1 MTCQLKIHHTL
12 STIPSRNI
20 NNIMVLFSLT
30 SKLNIT
36 INGETKDVSNY
47 IILINHGDIYNINH
61 GENIIE
67 LMIPVFY
74 FYQQDDDF
82 FNGYLDRHL
91 LQSSNYIKS
100 LIADLISTPTSSSL
114 MGKNIG
120 QSIIDTLLKE
130 AFIRIDHEYLPN
142 IALSNPVFIDC
153 VNYIHDNIDAH
164 LSLKDIAMHCNI
176 SESYCSNLFVRYL
189 SMNFKDYFTS
199 IKLVNAINLLLS
211 TKHSI
216 TTVSELAGFNSHTN
230 FANQF
235 KNYLHFSPKQFRSL
249 VSKIT
254 EPPQIHFQQDNV
266 SQFTELISTIDL
278 TAQLATNTT
287 DIHIDDFNP
296 KDRSQRA
303 KVFVRF
309 SNFNELFQFIFNEYY
324 DINFEHLPKPVVFI
338 DDIHDIEISQTNYNL
353 LNRCFEKL
361 FEKNIGLAIAIKS
374 TQQFETMKQLILTFL
389 QGNQDYKTSK
399 KLVKFM
405 LVFCSNSMTA
415 EEIHLCHLKIKNKNK
430 EIKYSVTVDGFLET
444 YSTVEQVYDVMQRL
458 KFHYYF
464 IDIEN
469 SKTATHLIT
478 KNQHYHQT
486 DTHFEQY
493 KKFILDSGISS
504 TQFVYN
510 NLSVSGFKYTNDGK
524 NPIQL
529 SDIVYHLIALLR
541 YGGGISYQLLDDH
554 SNYISLYNKYGSPL
568 PLMHLYK
575 MFRPFVNEDIE
586 ITNNYVLSRK
596 DNNYH
601 FLLFNKI
608 NDRYMSDVKQDF
620 IFHNELPQ
628 DSLMI
633 IKTLNHEHGSIQH
646 LLPISDQLVYI
657 EKEILDELDKTNIH
671 SAKVKEIKD
680 NPAAYVLLGY
690 NDTTNRSF
698 VEMEATI
705 EVVTDQKVI
714 DWLWETQDKSFFSS
728 KEDPELCVLK
738 VTPQS
743 VKLMNDKSLDTPIK
757 IDL

>member
-12 STIPSRNI
+12 STITSRNI

-646 LLPISDQLVYI
+646 LLPTSDQLVYI
-657 EKEILDELDKTNIH
+657 EKEILDELDKTNYPKTELAVQEETGRTFELKLNH
-671 SAKVKEIKD
+671 DEVKYICFK
-680 NPAAYVLLGY
+680 P
-690 NDTTNRSF
+690 S
-698 VEMEATI
+698 
-705 EVVTDQKVI
+705 
-714 DWLWETQDKSFFSS
+714 
-728 KEDPELCVLK
+728 
-738 VTPQS
+738 
-743 VKLMNDKSLDTPIK
+743 
-757 IDL
+757 

>member
-266 SQFTELISTIDL
+266 SQFTDLISTIDL

-353 LNRCFEKL
+353 LNRCFENL

-657 EKEILDELDKTNIH
+657 EKEILDELDKTNYPKTELAVQEETGRTFELKLNH
-671 SAKVKEIKD
+671 DEVKYICFK
-680 NPAAYVLLGY
+680 P
-690 NDTTNRSF
+690 S
-698 VEMEATI
+698 
-705 EVVTDQKVI
+705 
-714 DWLWETQDKSFFSS
+714 
-728 KEDPELCVLK
+728 
-738 VTPQS
+738 
-743 VKLMNDKSLDTPIK
+743 
-757 IDL
+757 

>member
-216 TTVSELAGFNSHTN
+216 TTISELAGFNSHTN

-278 TAQLATNTT
+278 TSQLATNTT

-657 EKEILDELDKTNIH
+657 EKEILDELDKTNYPKTELAVQEETGRTFELKLNH
-671 SAKVKEIKD
+671 DEVKYICFK
-680 NPAAYVLLGY
+680 P
-690 NDTTNRSF
+690 S
-698 VEMEATI
+698 
-705 EVVTDQKVI
+705 
-714 DWLWETQDKSFFSS
+714 
-728 KEDPELCVLK
+728 
-738 VTPQS
+738 
-743 VKLMNDKSLDTPIK
+743 
-757 IDL
+757 

>member
-303 KVFVRF
+303 KVFARF

-504 TQFVYN
+504 TRFVYN

-568 PLMHLYK
+568 LLMHLYK

-646 LLPISDQLVYI
+646 LLPTSDQLVYI
-657 EKEILDELDKTNIH
+657 EKEILDELDKTNYPKTELAVQEETGRTFELKLNH
-671 SAKVKEIKD
+671 DEVKYICFK
-680 NPAAYVLLGY
+680 P
-690 NDTTNRSF
+690 S
-698 VEMEATI
+698 
-705 EVVTDQKVI
+705 
-714 DWLWETQDKSFFSS
+714 
-728 KEDPELCVLK
+728 
-738 VTPQS
+738 
-743 VKLMNDKSLDTPIK
+743 
-757 IDL
+757 

>member
-353 LNRCFEKL
+353 LNRCFGKL

-646 LLPISDQLVYI
+646 LLPTSDQLVYI
-657 EKEILDELDKTNIH
+657 EKEILDELDKTNYPKTELAVQEETGRTFELKLNH
-671 SAKVKEIKD
+671 DEVKYICFK
-680 NPAAYVLLGY
+680 P
-690 NDTTNRSF
+690 S
-698 VEMEATI
+698 
-705 EVVTDQKVI
+705 
-714 DWLWETQDKSFFSS
+714 
-728 KEDPELCVLK
+728 
-738 VTPQS
+738 
-743 VKLMNDKSLDTPIK
+743 
-757 IDL
+757 

>member
-130 AFIRIDHEYLPN
+130 AFIRIHHEYLPN

-415 EEIHLCHLKIKNKNK
+415 DEIHLCHLKIKNKNK

-657 EKEILDELDKTNIH
+657 EKEI
-671 SAKVKEIKD
+671 
-680 NPAAYVLLGY
+680 
-690 NDTTNRSF
+690 
-698 VEMEATI
+698 
-705 EVVTDQKVI
+705 
-714 DWLWETQDKSFFSS
+714 
-728 KEDPELCVLK
+728 
-738 VTPQS
+738 
-743 VKLMNDKSLDTPIK
+743 
-757 IDL
+757 

>member
-100 LIADLISTPTSSSL
+100 LIADLISTPTRSSL

-216 TTVSELAGFNSHTN
+216 TTVSELAGYNSHTN

-430 EIKYSVTVDGFLET
+430 EIKYSVTVDDFLET

-657 EKEILDELDKTNIH
+657 EKEILDELDKTNYPKTELAVQEETGRTFELKLNH
-671 SAKVKEIKD
+671 DEVKYICFK
-680 NPAAYVLLGY
+680 P
-690 NDTTNRSF
+690 S
-698 VEMEATI
+698 
-705 EVVTDQKVI
+705 
-714 DWLWETQDKSFFSS
+714 
-728 KEDPELCVLK
+728 
-738 VTPQS
+738 
-743 VKLMNDKSLDTPIK
+743 
-757 IDL
+757 

>member
-324 DINFEHLPKPVVFI
+324 DNNFEHLPKPVVFI

-601 FLLFNKI
+601 FLLFNKN

-657 EKEILDELDKTNIH
+657 EKEILDELDKTNYPKTELAVQEETGRTFELKLNH
-671 SAKVKEIKD
+671 DEVKYICFK
-680 NPAAYVLLGY
+680 P
-690 NDTTNRSF
+690 S
-698 VEMEATI
+698 
-705 EVVTDQKVI
+705 
-714 DWLWETQDKSFFSS
+714 
-728 KEDPELCVLK
+728 
-738 VTPQS
+738 
-743 VKLMNDKSLDTPIK
+743 
-757 IDL
+757 

>member
-353 LNRCFEKL
+353 LNRYFEKL

-646 LLPISDQLVYI
+646 LLPIIDQLVYI
-657 EKEILDELDKTNIH
+657 EKEILDELDKTNYPKTELAVQEETGRTFELKLNH
-671 SAKVKEIKD
+671 DEVKYICFK
-680 NPAAYVLLGY
+680 P
-690 NDTTNRSF
+690 S
-698 VEMEATI
+698 
-705 EVVTDQKVI
+705 
-714 DWLWETQDKSFFSS
+714 
-728 KEDPELCVLK
+728 
-738 VTPQS
+738 
-743 VKLMNDKSLDTPIK
+743 
-757 IDL
+757 

>member
-510 NLSVSGFKYTNDGK
+510 NLPVSGFKYTNDGK

-657 EKEILDELDKTNIH
+657 EKEILDELDKTNYPKTELAVQEETGRIFELKLNH
-671 SAKVKEIKD
+671 DEVKYICFK
-680 NPAAYVLLGY
+680 P
-690 NDTTNRSF
+690 S
-698 VEMEATI
+698 
-705 EVVTDQKVI
+705 
-714 DWLWETQDKSFFSS
+714 
-728 KEDPELCVLK
+728 
-738 VTPQS
+738 
-743 VKLMNDKSLDTPIK
+743 
-757 IDL
+757 

>member
-100 LIADLISTPTSSSL
+100 LIADLISTPTRSSL

-608 NDRYMSDVKQDF
+608 NDRYMSDVKPDF

-657 EKEILDELDKTNIH
+657 EKEILDELDKTNYPKTELAVQEETGRTFELKLNH
-671 SAKVKEIKD
+671 DEVKYICFK
-680 NPAAYVLLGY
+680 P
-690 NDTTNRSF
+690 S
-698 VEMEATI
+698 
-705 EVVTDQKVI
+705 
-714 DWLWETQDKSFFSS
+714 
-728 KEDPELCVLK
+728 
-738 VTPQS
+738 
-743 VKLMNDKSLDTPIK
+743 
-757 IDL
+757 

>member
-153 VNYIHDNIDAH
+153 VNHIHDNIDAH

-646 LLPISDQLVYI
+646 LLPTSDQLVYI
-657 EKEILDELDKTNIH
+657 EKEILDELDKTNYPKTELAVQEETGRTFELKLNH
-671 SAKVKEIKD
+671 DEVKYICFK
-680 NPAAYVLLGY
+680 P
-690 NDTTNRSF
+690 S
-698 VEMEATI
+698 
-705 EVVTDQKVI
+705 
-714 DWLWETQDKSFFSS
+714 
-728 KEDPELCVLK
+728 
-738 VTPQS
+738 
-743 VKLMNDKSLDTPIK
+743 
-757 IDL
+757 

>member
-114 MGKNIG
+114 MGKNID

-646 LLPISDQLVYI
+646 LLPTSDQLVYI
-657 EKEILDELDKTNIH
+657 EKEILDELDKTNYPKTELAVQEETGRTFELKLNH
-671 SAKVKEIKD
+671 DEVKYICFK
-680 NPAAYVLLGY
+680 P
-690 NDTTNRSF
+690 S
-698 VEMEATI
+698 
-705 EVVTDQKVI
+705 
-714 DWLWETQDKSFFSS
+714 
-728 KEDPELCVLK
+728 
-738 VTPQS
+738 
-743 VKLMNDKSLDTPIK
+743 
-757 IDL
+757 

>member
-1 MTCQLKIHHTL
+1 MPTTFGGEPTL

-657 EKEILDELDKTNIH
+657 EKEILDELDKTNYPKTELAVQEETGRTFELKLNH
-671 SAKVKEIKD
+671 DEVKYICFK
-680 NPAAYVLLGY
+680 P
-690 NDTTNRSF
+690 S
-698 VEMEATI
+698 
-705 EVVTDQKVI
+705 
-714 DWLWETQDKSFFSS
+714 
-728 KEDPELCVLK
+728 
-738 VTPQS
+738 
-743 VKLMNDKSLDTPIK
+743 
-757 IDL
+757 

>member
-1 MTCQLKIHHTL
+1 
-12 STIPSRNI
+12 
-20 NNIMVLFSLT
+20 FSLT

-100 LIADLISTPTSSSL
+100 LIADLISTPTRSSL

-657 EKEILDELDKTNIH
+657 EKEILDELDKTNYPKTELAVQEETGRTFELKLNH
-671 SAKVKEIKD
+671 DEVKYICFK
-680 NPAAYVLLGY
+680 P
-690 NDTTNRSF
+690 S
-698 VEMEATI
+698 
-705 EVVTDQKVI
+705 
-714 DWLWETQDKSFFSS
+714 
-728 KEDPELCVLK
+728 
-738 VTPQS
+738 
-743 VKLMNDKSLDTPIK
+743 
-757 IDL
+757 

>member
-338 DDIHDIEISQTNYNL
+338 DDIHDIEIIQTNYNL

-657 EKEILDELDKTNIH
+657 EKEILDELDKTNYPKTELAVQEETGRTFELKLNH
-671 SAKVKEIKD
+671 DEVKYICFK
-680 NPAAYVLLGY
+680 P
-690 NDTTNRSF
+690 S
-698 VEMEATI
+698 
-705 EVVTDQKVI
+705 
-714 DWLWETQDKSFFSS
+714 
-728 KEDPELCVLK
+728 
-738 VTPQS
+738 
-743 VKLMNDKSLDTPIK
+743 
-757 IDL
+757 

>member
-100 LIADLISTPTSSSL
+100 LIADLISTPTRSSL

-303 KVFVRF
+303 KVFVRI

-657 EKEILDELDKTNIH
+657 EKEILDELDKTNYPKTELAVQEETGRTFELKLNH
-671 SAKVKEIKD
+671 DEVKYICFK
-680 NPAAYVLLGY
+680 P
-690 NDTTNRSF
+690 S
-698 VEMEATI
+698 
-705 EVVTDQKVI
+705 
-714 DWLWETQDKSFFSS
+714 
-728 KEDPELCVLK
+728 
-738 VTPQS
+738 
-743 VKLMNDKSLDTPIK
+743 
-757 IDL
+757 

>member
-575 MFRPFVNEDIE
+575 MFRPFINKDIE

-657 EKEILDELDKTNIH
+657 EKEILDELDKTNYPKTELAVQEETGRTFELKLNH
-671 SAKVKEIKD
+671 DEVKYICFK
-680 NPAAYVLLGY
+680 P
-690 NDTTNRSF
+690 S
-698 VEMEATI
+698 
-705 EVVTDQKVI
+705 
-714 DWLWETQDKSFFSS
+714 
-728 KEDPELCVLK
+728 
-738 VTPQS
+738 
-743 VKLMNDKSLDTPIK
+743 
-757 IDL
+757 

>member
-1 MTCQLKIHHTL
+1 
-12 STIPSRNI
+12 I

-100 LIADLISTPTSSSL
+100 LIADLISTPTRSSL

-657 EKEILDELDKTNIH
+657 EKEILDELDKTNYPKTELAVQEETGRTFELKLNH
-671 SAKVKEIKD
+671 DEVKYICFK
-680 NPAAYVLLGY
+680 P
-690 NDTTNRSF
+690 S
-698 VEMEATI
+698 
-705 EVVTDQKVI
+705 
-714 DWLWETQDKSFFSS
+714 
-728 KEDPELCVLK
+728 
-738 VTPQS
+738 
-743 VKLMNDKSLDTPIK
+743 
-757 IDL
+757 

>member
-20 NNIMVLFSLT
+20 NNIMVLFSFT

-657 EKEILDELDKTNIH
+657 EKEILDELDKTNYPKTELAVQEETGRTFELKLNH
-671 SAKVKEIKD
+671 DEVKYICFK
-680 NPAAYVLLGY
+680 P
-690 NDTTNRSF
+690 S
-698 VEMEATI
+698 
-705 EVVTDQKVI
+705 
-714 DWLWETQDKSFFSS
+714 
-728 KEDPELCVLK
+728 
-738 VTPQS
+738 
-743 VKLMNDKSLDTPIK
+743 
-757 IDL
+757 

>member
-100 LIADLISTPTSSSL
+100 LIADLISTPTRSSL

-657 EKEILDELDKTNIH
+657 EKEILDELDKTDYPKTELAVQEETGRTFELKLNH
-671 SAKVKEIKD
+671 DEVKYICFK
-680 NPAAYVLLGY
+680 P
-690 NDTTNRSF
+690 S
-698 VEMEATI
+698 
-705 EVVTDQKVI
+705 
-714 DWLWETQDKSFFSS
+714 
-728 KEDPELCVLK
+728 
-738 VTPQS
+738 
-743 VKLMNDKSLDTPIK
+743 
-757 IDL
+757 

>member
-671 SAKVKEIKD
+671 SAKVKKIKE

-728 KEDPELCVLK
+728 KEDPELCVLR
-738 VTPQS
+738 VVPQS
-743 VKLMNDKSLDTPIK
+743 IKLMNDKSLDTPIK

>member
-20 NNIMVLFSLT
+20 NIIMVLFSLT

-100 LIADLISTPTSSSL
+100 LIADLINTPTSSSL

-657 EKEILDELDKTNIH
+657 EKEILDELDKTNYPKTELAVQEETGRTFELKLNH
-671 SAKVKEIKD
+671 DEVKYICFK
-680 NPAAYVLLGY
+680 P
-690 NDTTNRSF
+690 S
-698 VEMEATI
+698 
-705 EVVTDQKVI
+705 
-714 DWLWETQDKSFFSS
+714 
-728 KEDPELCVLK
+728 
-738 VTPQS
+738 
-743 VKLMNDKSLDTPIK
+743 
-757 IDL
+757 

>member
-541 YGGGISYQLLDDH
+541 YGGGISYQLLDGH

-657 EKEILDELDKTNIH
+657 EKEILDELDKTNYTKTELAVQEETGRTFELKLNH
-671 SAKVKEIKD
+671 DEVKYICFK
-680 NPAAYVLLGY
+680 P
-690 NDTTNRSF
+690 S
-698 VEMEATI
+698 
-705 EVVTDQKVI
+705 
-714 DWLWETQDKSFFSS
+714 
-728 KEDPELCVLK
+728 
-738 VTPQS
+738 
-743 VKLMNDKSLDTPIK
+743 
-757 IDL
+757 

>member
-189 SMNFKDYFTS
+189 SMNFKDDFTS

-266 SQFTELISTIDL
+266 SQFTDLISTIDL

-657 EKEILDELDKTNIH
+657 EKEILDELDKTNYPKTELAVQEETGRTFELKLNH
-671 SAKVKEIKD
+671 DEVKYICFK
-680 NPAAYVLLGY
+680 P
-690 NDTTNRSF
+690 S
-698 VEMEATI
+698 
-705 EVVTDQKVI
+705 
-714 DWLWETQDKSFFSS
+714 
-728 KEDPELCVLK
+728 
-738 VTPQS
+738 
-743 VKLMNDKSLDTPIK
+743 
-757 IDL
+757 

>member
-91 LQSSNYIKS
+91 LQPSNYIKS

-541 YGGGISYQLLDDH
+541 YGGGISYQLLDGH

-657 EKEILDELDKTNIH
+657 EKEILDELDKTNYPKTELAVQEETGRTFELKLNH
-671 SAKVKEIKD
+671 DEVKYICFK
-680 NPAAYVLLGY
+680 P
-690 NDTTNRSF
+690 S
-698 VEMEATI
+698 
-705 EVVTDQKVI
+705 
-714 DWLWETQDKSFFSS
+714 
-728 KEDPELCVLK
+728 
-738 VTPQS
+738 
-743 VKLMNDKSLDTPIK
+743 
-757 IDL
+757 

>member
-189 SMNFKDYFTS
+189 SMNFKDYFTI

-657 EKEILDELDKTNIH
+657 EKEILDELDKTNYPKTELAVQEETGRTFELKLNH
-671 SAKVKEIKD
+671 DEVKYICFK
-680 NPAAYVLLGY
+680 P
-690 NDTTNRSF
+690 S
-698 VEMEATI
+698 
-705 EVVTDQKVI
+705 
-714 DWLWETQDKSFFSS
+714 
-728 KEDPELCVLK
+728 
-738 VTPQS
+738 
-743 VKLMNDKSLDTPIK
+743 
-757 IDL
+757 

>member
-100 LIADLISTPTSSSL
+100 LIADLISTPTRSSL

-541 YGGGISYQLLDDH
+541 YGGGISYQLLNDH

-657 EKEILDELDKTNIH
+657 EKEILDELDKTNYPKTELAVQEETGRTFELKLNH
-671 SAKVKEIKD
+671 DEVKYICFK
-680 NPAAYVLLGY
+680 P
-690 NDTTNRSF
+690 
-698 VEMEATI
+698 
-705 EVVTDQKVI
+705 
-714 DWLWETQDKSFFSS
+714 
-728 KEDPELCVLK
+728 C
-738 VTPQS
+738 
-743 VKLMNDKSLDTPIK
+743 
-757 IDL
+757 

>member
-130 AFIRIDHEYLPN
+130 AFIRIYHEYLPN

-646 LLPISDQLVYI
+646 LLPTSDQLVYI
-657 EKEILDELDKTNIH
+657 EKEILDELDKTNYPKTELAVQEETGRTFELKLNH
-671 SAKVKEIKD
+671 DEVKYICFK
-680 NPAAYVLLGY
+680 P
-690 NDTTNRSF
+690 S
-698 VEMEATI
+698 
-705 EVVTDQKVI
+705 
-714 DWLWETQDKSFFSS
+714 
-728 KEDPELCVLK
+728 
-738 VTPQS
+738 
-743 VKLMNDKSLDTPIK
+743 
-757 IDL
+757 

>member
-430 EIKYSVTVDGFLET
+430 KIKYSVTVDGFLET

-657 EKEILDELDKTNIH
+657 EKEILDELDKTNYPKTELAVQEETGRTFELKLNH
-671 SAKVKEIKD
+671 DEVKYICFK
-680 NPAAYVLLGY
+680 P
-690 NDTTNRSF
+690 S
-698 VEMEATI
+698 
-705 EVVTDQKVI
+705 
-714 DWLWETQDKSFFSS
+714 
-728 KEDPELCVLK
+728 
-738 VTPQS
+738 
-743 VKLMNDKSLDTPIK
+743 
-757 IDL
+757 

>member
-633 IKTLNHEHGSIQH
+633 IKKLNHEHGSIQH
-646 LLPISDQLVYI
+646 LLPTSDQLVYI
-657 EKEILDELDKTNIH
+657 EKEILDELDKTNYPKTELAVQEETGRTFELKLNH
-671 SAKVKEIKD
+671 DEVKYICFK
-680 NPAAYVLLGY
+680 P
-690 NDTTNRSF
+690 S
-698 VEMEATI
+698 
-705 EVVTDQKVI
+705 
-714 DWLWETQDKSFFSS
+714 
-728 KEDPELCVLK
+728 
-738 VTPQS
+738 
-743 VKLMNDKSLDTPIK
+743 
-757 IDL
+757 

>member
-100 LIADLISTPTSSSL
+100 LIADLISTPTRSSL
-114 MGKNIG
+114 MGENIG

-541 YGGGISYQLLDDH
+541 YGGGISYQLLNDH

-657 EKEILDELDKTNIH
+657 EKEILDELDKTNYPKTELAVQEETGRTFELKLNH
-671 SAKVKEIKD
+671 DEVKYICFK
-680 NPAAYVLLGY
+680 P
-690 NDTTNRSF
+690 S
-698 VEMEATI
+698 
-705 EVVTDQKVI
+705 
-714 DWLWETQDKSFFSS
+714 
-728 KEDPELCVLK
+728 
-738 VTPQS
+738 
-743 VKLMNDKSLDTPIK
+743 
-757 IDL
+757 

>member
-529 SDIVYHLIALLR
+529 SDIVYHLILR

-646 LLPISDQLVYI
+646 LLPTSDQLVYI
-657 EKEILDELDKTNIH
+657 EKEILDELDKTNYPKTELAVQEETGRTFELKLNH
-671 SAKVKEIKD
+671 DEVKYICFK
-680 NPAAYVLLGY
+680 P
-690 NDTTNRSF
+690 S
-698 VEMEATI
+698 
-705 EVVTDQKVI
+705 
-714 DWLWETQDKSFFSS
+714 
-728 KEDPELCVLK
+728 
-738 VTPQS
+738 
-743 VKLMNDKSLDTPIK
+743 
-757 IDL
+757 

>member
-608 NDRYMSDVKQDF
+608 NDRYMSYVKQDF

-657 EKEILDELDKTNIH
+657 EKEILDELDKTNYPKTELAVQEETGRTFELKLNH
-671 SAKVKEIKD
+671 DEVKYICFK
-680 NPAAYVLLGY
+680 P
-690 NDTTNRSF
+690 S
-698 VEMEATI
+698 
-705 EVVTDQKVI
+705 
-714 DWLWETQDKSFFSS
+714 
-728 KEDPELCVLK
+728 
-738 VTPQS
+738 
-743 VKLMNDKSLDTPIK
+743 
-757 IDL
+757 

>member
-100 LIADLISTPTSSSL
+100 LIADLISTPTRSSL

-199 IKLVNAINLLLS
+199 IKLVNTINLLLS

-657 EKEILDELDKTNIH
+657 EKEILDELDKTNYPKTELAVQEETGRTFELKLNH
-671 SAKVKEIKD
+671 DEVKYICFK
-680 NPAAYVLLGY
+680 P
-690 NDTTNRSF
+690 S
-698 VEMEATI
+698 
-705 EVVTDQKVI
+705 
-714 DWLWETQDKSFFSS
+714 
-728 KEDPELCVLK
+728 
-738 VTPQS
+738 
-743 VKLMNDKSLDTPIK
+743 
-757 IDL
+757 

>member
-415 EEIHLCHLKIKNKNK
+415 EEIHLCHLKIKKKNK

-646 LLPISDQLVYI
+646 LLPTSDQLVYI
-657 EKEILDELDKTNIH
+657 EKEILDELDKTNYPKTELAVQEETGRTFELKLNH
-671 SAKVKEIKD
+671 DEVKYICFK
-680 NPAAYVLLGY
+680 P
-690 NDTTNRSF
+690 S
-698 VEMEATI
+698 
-705 EVVTDQKVI
+705 
-714 DWLWETQDKSFFSS
+714 
-728 KEDPELCVLK
+728 
-738 VTPQS
+738 
-743 VKLMNDKSLDTPIK
+743 
-757 IDL
+757 

>member
-100 LIADLISTPTSSSL
+100 LIADLISTPTRSSL

-338 DDIHDIEISQTNYNL
+338 DDIHNIEISQTNYNL

-657 EKEILDELDKTNIH
+657 EKEILDELDKTNYPKTELAVQEETGRTFELKLNH
-671 SAKVKEIKD
+671 DEVKYICFK
-680 NPAAYVLLGY
+680 P
-690 NDTTNRSF
+690 S
-698 VEMEATI
+698 
-705 EVVTDQKVI
+705 
-714 DWLWETQDKSFFSS
+714 
-728 KEDPELCVLK
+728 
-738 VTPQS
+738 
-743 VKLMNDKSLDTPIK
+743 
-757 IDL
+757 

>member
-575 MFRPFVNEDIE
+575 MIRPFVNEDIE

-657 EKEILDELDKTNIH
+657 EKEILDELDKTNYPKTELAVQEETGRTFELKLNH
-671 SAKVKEIKD
+671 DEVKYICFK
-680 NPAAYVLLGY
+680 P
-690 NDTTNRSF
+690 S
-698 VEMEATI
+698 
-705 EVVTDQKVI
+705 
-714 DWLWETQDKSFFSS
+714 
-728 KEDPELCVLK
+728 
-738 VTPQS
+738 
-743 VKLMNDKSLDTPIK
+743 
-757 IDL
+757 

>member
-100 LIADLISTPTSSSL
+100 LIADLISTPTRSSL

-601 FLLFNKI
+601 FLLFNII

-657 EKEILDELDKTNIH
+657 EKEILDELDKTNYPKTELAVQEETGRTFELKLNH
-671 SAKVKEIKD
+671 DEVKYICFK
-680 NPAAYVLLGY
+680 P
-690 NDTTNRSF
+690 S
-698 VEMEATI
+698 
-705 EVVTDQKVI
+705 
-714 DWLWETQDKSFFSS
+714 
-728 KEDPELCVLK
+728 
-738 VTPQS
+738 
-743 VKLMNDKSLDTPIK
+743 
-757 IDL
+757 

>member
-235 KNYLHFSPKQFRSL
+235 KNYLHFSPKRFRSL

-657 EKEILDELDKTNIH
+657 EKEILDELDKTNYPKTELAVQEETGRTFELKLNH
-671 SAKVKEIKD
+671 DEVKYICFK
-680 NPAAYVLLGY
+680 P
-690 NDTTNRSF
+690 S
-698 VEMEATI
+698 
-705 EVVTDQKVI
+705 
-714 DWLWETQDKSFFSS
+714 
-728 KEDPELCVLK
+728 
-738 VTPQS
+738 
-743 VKLMNDKSLDTPIK
+743 
-757 IDL
+757 